1 MMMRRTKSEQSW
13 VAIDIGTT
21 KICVLVAALDTKGS
35 LEILGIG
42 THPSHGLKK
51 GVVVDVD
58 STVESI
64 KHAIAEAENMSGQKI
79 TSVAVGISGG
89 HIQSFNS
96 QGVVAVK
103 RRDIQQDDIDRVIDA
118 ARAIPIP
125 DNREI
130 LHVLPQYFKID
141 GQEVVDNS
149 LGMSGVRLEAQVHII
164 TGNISSASNIITCCE
179 LAGVSVSDIVL
190 EQLASAEAVLSESE
204 RMLGIGILDIG
215 GGTSDFAIYKDGKIR
230 YSKVLPIAGNHF
242 TNDTAI
248 CLRIPISKAEELKCS
263 EGGVRSALETDQS
276 DRIIATPL
284 GYDKKLRHVPKK
296 ELYEILRPRAQE
308 VFDLLLDEALTFK
321 LMSFMQYGLVLT
333 GGGSLLDG
341 MVDLAEE
348 TFGIPVRIGVPCSRE
363 DGVKSIVPDGLKSP
377 IYATAYGLIIHAVRR
392 DKERLTSPVDGPLFS
407 RVFKRMKSW
416 IYDFI

>member
-1 MMMRRTKSEQSW
+1 MRRTKSEQCW
-13 VAIDIGTT
+13 AAIDIGTT
-21 KICVLVAALDTKGS
+21 KICALVASLDTKGS

-58 STVESI
+58 TTVESI
-64 KHAIAEAENMSGQKI
+64 KHAVAEAETMAGQKI
-79 TSVAVGISGG
+79 TSVIVGISGG

-103 RRDIQQDDIDRVIDA
+103 RRDIGQDDIDRVIDA

-179 LAGVSVSDIVL
+179 LAGVTVSDIVL

-204 RMLGIGILDIG
+204 RMLGVGILDIG
-215 GGTSDFAIYKDGKIR
+215 GGTSDFAIYKDSKIR
-230 YSKVLPIAGNHF
+230 YSRVVPVAGNHF
-242 TNDTAI
+242 TNDAAV
-248 CLRIPISKAEELKCS
+248 CLRIPISKAEELKCR
-263 EGGVRSALETDQS
+263 EGTVRTELDAQEC

-284 GYDKKLRHVPKK
+284 GYDKRERNVPKK
-296 ELYEILRPRAQE
+296 ELRDILQPRAQE
-308 VFDLLLDEALTFK
+308 IFDLLLDEVLTFK
-321 LMSFMQYGLVLT
+321 LRPFMQYGIVLT

-341 MVDLAEE
+341 MVELAQE
-348 TFGIPVRIGVPCSRE
+348 TFGIPVRIGMPQDRDNE
-363 DGVKSIVPDGLKSP
+363 IKSVVPDGLKSP
-377 IYATAYGLIIHAVRR
+377 IYATAYGLVIHAVRR
-392 DKERLTSPVDGPLFS
+392 DKERLNSPVDGPLFS

-416 IYDFI
+416 IYDFL